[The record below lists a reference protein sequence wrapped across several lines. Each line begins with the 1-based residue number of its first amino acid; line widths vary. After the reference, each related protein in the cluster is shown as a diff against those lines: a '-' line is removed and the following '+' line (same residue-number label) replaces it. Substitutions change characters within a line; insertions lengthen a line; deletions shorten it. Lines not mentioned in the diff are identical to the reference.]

1 MPSASDVPVLRTAGL
16 ATLAVG
22 ILSTILAGIFRGK
35 DGLIGALVATV
46 LVLVFFAAGNLVL
59 NWALRAHPQVALS
72 IALLTYVVKIGVLFL
87 LIIAFADTTL
97 FNTKVFALVVVLC
110 TITWTLAEVVLW
122 SRARVLYVEPGT
134 GP

>member
-1 MPSASDVPVLRTAGL
+1 MLRTAGL

-22 ILSTILAGIFRGK
+22 IVSTVLAGIFRGK
-35 DGLIGALVATV
+35 DGLIGAAVATV
-46 LVLVFFAAGNLVL
+46 LVLIFFAVGNLVL
-59 NWALRAHPQVALS
+59 NWALRAHPQIALS

-97 FNTKVFALVVVLC
+97 FNTKVFALVVVVC
-110 TITWTLAEVVLW
+110 TVTWTMAEVVLW
-122 SRARVLYVEPGT
+122 SKARVLYVEPGP

>member
-1 MPSASDVPVLRTAGL
+1 MLRTAGL

-22 ILSTILAGIFRGK
+22 IVCTVLAGIFRGK
-35 DGLIGALVATV
+35 DGLIGAAVATA
-46 LVLVFFAAGNLVL
+46 LVLIFFAVGNLVL
-59 NWALRAHPQVALS
+59 NWALRAHPQIALS

-97 FNTKVFALVVVLC
+97 FNTKVFALVVVVC
-110 TITWTLAEVVLW
+110 TVTWTMSEVVLW
-122 SRARVLYVEPGT
+122 SKARVLYVEPGA

>member
-1 MPSASDVPVLRTAGL
+1 MLRTAGL